1 MRIVIIGGGKVG
13 SELAAQLANEDH
25 DIVLIDNDRKKVKRL
40 SETLDMLAIYGNGA
54 NLEMLRQ
61 ANVGEADLLIAVTPK
76 DELNMIC
83 CIIARKLGCKNA
95 IARVRDPEYAR
106 QMYFIRDELGLSMS
120 VNPEWSAARE
130 IFRLMQYPGFLQRD
144 SFAKGRVEIVEME
157 IGANG
162 PLDGMLL
169 YEMPQKLKAKVL
181 VCAIQREG
189 EIIIPRG
196 NVRLKAGDRIHVTA
210 PATQLVGLLEGVGL
224 RNKRAK
230 DVMLIGGG
238 RITRYLAESL
248 LKAGTNV
255 KIIEQDEKESMLL
268 AEMLPKA
275 TIINADGTNQSVLNS
290 ENMSQMD
297 TVVALTDLDEENLV
311 ISMYAKRLCVPQV
324 ITKINRTEYVELFRE
339 TGIDCLVSPK
349 HLCAQDIIRY
359 VRAMQNTS
367 GSSVISVHHL
377 LDGNVEAI
385 ELRVTERTKFHSVP
399 LKDIRLKPNIL
410 LSSITRLGEIII
422 PGGDDMMLPGDTV
435 VIVSLA
441 GRIILDL
448 NDIFMES

>member
-1 MRIVIIGGGKVG
+1 
-13 SELAAQLANEDH
+13 
-25 DIVLIDNDRKKVKRL
+25 
-40 SETLDMLAIYGNGA
+40 
-54 NLEMLRQ
+54 
-61 ANVGEADLLIAVTPK
+61 
-76 DELNMIC
+76 
-83 CIIARKLGCKNA
+83 
-95 IARVRDPEYAR
+95 
-106 QMYFIRDELGLSMS
+106 
-120 VNPEWSAARE
+120 
-130 IFRLMQYPGFLQRD
+130 
-144 SFAKGRVEIVEME
+144 
-157 IGANG
+157 
-162 PLDGMLL
+162 
-169 YEMPQKLKAKVL
+169 
-181 VCAIQREG
+181 
-189 EIIIPRG
+189 
-196 NVRLKAGDRIHVTA
+196 
-210 PATQLVGLLEGVGL
+210 
-224 RNKRAK
+224 
-230 DVMLIGGG
+230 
-238 RITRYLAESL
+238 
-248 LKAGTNV
+248 
-255 KIIEQDEKESMLL
+255 MLL